1 LLNVLIVDDEAPAR
15 EVLLHHCHGHADVN
29 VIGQCS
35 TADMAMEAIAT
46 RRVDAMF
53 LDIRMPLKTGV
64 ELLRGLRSS
73 PLTVI
78 VSAHKDHAMD
88 GFDLDVV
95 DYLLKPVSAQR
106 FNAALEKIRRRF
118 ALQSTDTIGRS
129 DDLIVKV
136 GRTMQRFRLGE
147 ISCLEAHGNF
157 VKIWTGNE
165 FILATVTLRRLS
177 ELLPAHMFIQVHKSY
192 IVNRTQVVEQAL
204 DLLRLEREVEIPI
217 GKTYRGKVAM
227 FP

>member
-1 LLNVLIVDDEAPAR
+1 MLNVLIVDDEVPAR
-15 EVLLHHCHGHADVN
+15 EVLLHHCHGHADIN

-35 TADMAMEAIAT
+35 SADMAMEAIAT
-46 RRVDAMF
+46 LHVDVMF
-53 LDIRMPLKTGV
+53 LDIRMPLMSGV
-64 ELLRGLRSS
+64 EFLRGLRSS

-78 VSAHKDHAMD
+78 VSAHKDHALD
-88 GFDLDVV
+88 GYDLDVA

-118 ALQSTDTIGRS
+118 ALQGTGSLGRN
-129 DDLIVKV
+129 DDLILKV

-157 VKIWTGNE
+157 VKIWTGDE

-177 ELLPAHMFIQVHKSY
+177 ELLPAQMFIQVHKSY

-204 DLLRLEREVEIPI
+204 DLIRLERGVEIPI
-217 GKTYRGKVAM
+217 GKTYRGKVVM